1 MNKVELSFS
10 LTKDEAREGIV
21 VSTRQRNRTGFLGRW
36 LGLGKQIVL
45 GLGLSLAAVLV
56 SQAFDHPDPVAEM
69 FSMMLGA
76 SAIMLI
82 WQLKWIKATRASAEE
97 LADFS
102 TTHGP
107 TTAVFDASGV
117 ELVSS
122 IGQAKLPW
130 FAIAQVLT
138 AKNVTVLQYGAQKI
152 IVPHRCL
159 PSELQPLEFDRLL
172 EEWKG
177 RT

>member
-10 LTKDEAREGIV
+10 LTKDEAREGII

-56 SQAFDHPDPVAEM
+56 SQAFDHPDPVPEM

-76 SAIMLI
+76 LTITLI

-97 LADFS
+97 IANFS
-102 TTHGP
+102 EAHGP
-107 TTAVFDASGV
+107 TQAIFEQTGV

>member
-10 LTKDEAREGIV
+10 LTKDEAREGII
-21 VSTRQRNRTGFLGRW
+21 VSTRQRNRIGFLGRW

-45 GLGLSLAAVLV
+45 GLGLSFAAVLV

-82 WQLKWIKATRASAEE
+82 WQLKWIKATRAIAEE
-97 LADFS
+97 MANFS
-102 TTHGP
+102 EAHGP
-107 TTAVFDASGV
+107 TQAIFEQTGV

-122 IGQAKLPW
+122 TGRAKLPW
-130 FAIAQVLT
+130 FAIAQVMT
-138 AKNVTVLQYGAQKI
+138 AKNVTVLRYGAQTL

-159 PSELQPLEFDRLL
+159 PSELQPLEFDHLL
-172 EEWKG
+172 KEWKG

>member
-10 LTKDEAREGIV
+10 LAKEEAREGLI
-21 VSTRQRNRTGFLGRW
+21 VSTRQRNRTGFFGRW
-36 LGLGKQIVL
+36 LSLGKQIFL
-45 GLGLSLAAVLV
+45 GLGLSLAAVLI
-56 SQAFDHPDPVAEM
+56 SQAFDHPDMVAELM
-69 FSMMLGA
+69 SMLVGA
-76 SAIMLI
+76 SAIMLS
-82 WQLKWIKATRASAEE
+82 WQLKWMKATRTMAEE
-97 LADFS
+97 MANFS
-102 TTHGP
+102 EMYGP
-107 TTAVFDASGV
+107 TQAVLDQTGV

-122 IGQAKLPW
+122 IGRAKLPW

-138 AKNVTVLQYGAQKI
+138 AKNVTVLRYGAQTI

-159 PSELQPLEFDRLL
+159 PGELQPLEFDRLL